1 MHQIFYIDANEEV
14 NSIISKIRKSNSK
27 YNILVIAQGALLM
40 QSAVS
45 LKLIKREVDTLDKKV
60 MMIIRDERAASIASK
75 IGFPVKKSLEEVKGL
90 NAQAIPKKTDIQS
103 NMSMNSKNNHSQDL
117 SNIVSKNN
125 RLVNL
130 GSDSFV
136 SVSGVVE
143 PKKDLK
149 EIKEDK
155 SLKDDVYF
163 SELAPENSEKS
174 DAFLEQQEDAFRN
187 LFVQQDKNELPKQK
201 KETHSSGGVLKFIGI
216 FAVIVLVL
224 IGSIAAYFWL
234 PSANVTIFPIKKSE
248 NFNLK
253 LNIAE
258 DAENSSDYQND
269 LINLETEII
278 EKESTLSLNFDATG
292 QKGDSNQKAKGKIT
306 IYNEFSETSQIL
318 VVTTRFM
325 SNDEKLFRL
334 LKTVTVPG
342 MTVKDG
348 KVEAGKVEA
357 EIVADEAGEKFNIK
371 EAEFKIPGF
380 KGSTKY
386 DKFYAKL
393 IEETKGGGSSESNL
407 KMVSKSDIESAK
419 FKTEEQLKNQLRD
432 NIKNSIGEE
441 NMLLDDAVAFEV
453 TDFSVFPEEGSITE
467 KFEYQVKM
475 KVKGLS
481 FSHKKLDDE
490 ISKYIENNFNQKNSF
505 MKLISF
511 ENNYGHADIDFTKK
525 TIKMDVSI
533 NAKLRSEINREELS
547 KNLAGKNK
555 DELGEVVKNYPEI
568 NKVEV
573 MISPSFLANSFPRYP
588 SKIKVSISND

>member
-45 LKLIKREVDTLDKKV
+45 LKLIKREVDALDKKV

-90 NAQAIPKKTDIQS
+90 STQVIPKKTDIQS
-103 NMSMNSKNNHSQDL
+103 NMDMSSKDKHSQDL
-117 SNIVSKNN
+117 DNIVSKNN

-136 SVSGVVE
+136 SVSGIVE
-143 PKKDLK
+143 PKKDLTEVGESK
-149 EIKEDK
+149 P
-155 SLKDDVYF
+155 LKDDVYF
-163 SELAPENSEKS
+163 SELASENSEKN
-174 DAFLEQQEDAFRN
+174 DALLEQQEDAFKN
-187 LFVQQDKNELPKQK
+187 LFVQQEQSEPPKQK
-201 KETHSSGGVLKFIGI
+201 KETHSGGGVLKFIGI
-216 FAVIVLVL
+216 FAVIVLIL
-224 IGSIAAYFWL
+224 IGSMAAYFWL
-234 PSANVTIFPIKKSE
+234 PTANVTIFPVKKNE
-248 NFNLK
+248 NLNLK
-253 LNIAE
+253 LNISE
-258 DAENSSDYQND
+258 NAENSSDYQND
-269 LINLETEII
+269 LINLETEMI

-334 LKTVTVPG
+334 LETVTVPG

-348 KVEAGKVEA
+348 KVEPGKVEA

-380 KGSTKY
+380 KGSSKY

-393 IEETKGGGSSESNL
+393 NEETKGGGSSESNL

-419 FKTEEQLKNQLRD
+419 FKTEEQLKSQLRD
-432 NIKNSIGEE
+432 NIKNSIGGE
-441 NMLLDDAVAFEV
+441 NVLLDNAVAYEIV
-453 TDFSVFPEEGSITE
+453 DFSVFPEEGSITE

-481 FSHKKLDDE
+481 FSNKKLDDE
-490 ISKYIENNFNQKNSF
+490 IAKYIENNFNQKNPS
-505 MKLISF
+505 MKLVSF
-511 ENNYGHADIDFTKK
+511 ENNYGHADIDFSKK
-525 TIKMDVSI
+525 TIKMDVNV
-533 NAKLRSEINREELS
+533 NAKLRSEINTEEIS
-547 KNLAGKNK
+547 RNLAGRNK
-555 DELGEVVKNYPEI
+555 DELSDVIKNYPEI

-588 SKIKVSISND
+588 SKIKIGISND